1 MIKTEEKKNLLINIL
16 FFFTIAVLAFL
27 SFKFLLPLLF
37 PFLIGFSI
45 AAVLKPISIFISEKT
60 SVSYKIISKI
70 IVGLFYL
77 LLAFGFFLLGER
89 IIKEASDLI
98 KQLPSFYS
106 EVLSPLIEKII
117 NSIADSFAPF
127 IDKEVILR
135 NLGDTL
141 GSFSVKLTNFTADAL
156 SGFLKALPSFLISV
170 VFAVISSFF
179 FVSDYYKITSYLSR
193 LVPKRFRGLLFQ
205 GKRICGKTI
214 KNMIKGYLA
223 ILTITFIELF
233 LGLTLLRVQNA
244 LVLSLIVAVLDIF
257 PIIGS
262 GTFLIP
268 FSILAFIYKRTALG
282 VGVIILFLI
291 ITVVRNIIE
300 PKIIGK
306 RIGLH
311 PIVMLLSVYIGG
323 KIGGFLGV
331 LIFPLTITILKEGLT
346 LKKQS

>member
-1 MIKTEEKKNLLINIL
+1 VIKTEEKKNLLINIL

-27 SFKFLLPLLF
+27 SFKLLPLFF

-45 AAVLKPISIFISEKT
+45 SVVLKPVSIFISEKT

-127 IDKEVILR
+127 IDKEVILG
-135 NLGDTL
+135 NLSDTL
-141 GSFSVKLTNFTADAL
+141 GSFSVKLTDFTASVLTA
-156 SGFLKALPSFLISV
+156 FLKALPSFMISV

-179 FVSDYYKITSYLSR
+179 FLSDYYKITSFLSR
-193 LVPKRFRGLLFQ
+193 LLPKRFRGLLFQ

-268 FSILAFIYKRTALG
+268 FSIFAFIYKRTALG

-323 KIGGFLGV
+323 KIGGFLGILV
-331 LIFPLTITILKEGLT
+331 LPLAITILKEGLT